1 MVQIPKNDHQLV
13 VMVKSSIPIAL
24 LVHTWRNLPSSL
36 SWCWRAWFFAWLPSL
51 NCALDLP
58 KKTKKL
64 KGIIYNTCRYIQN
77 HNTMNPF
84 IRMELTFKVFFKMKW
99 KIAENCPLQMSFQL
113 RCCDIPHKSMYLVHI
128 LMNEGVNDNSGRRR
142 GVRCFS
148 KIHYTPCSFPLCA
161 FRPQQLSLVN
171 DIICN
176 WS

>member
-1 MVQIPKNDHQLV
+1 MHCWFTLEEIF
-13 VMVKSSIPIAL
+13 L
-24 LVHTWRNLPSSL
+24 LL
-36 SWCWRAWFFAWLPSL
+36 SWCWRTWFFAWLPSL

-128 LMNEGVNDNSGRRR
+128 LMNEGVNDNSGRRG
-142 GVRCFS
+142 GVS
-148 KIHYTPCSFPLCA
+148 GVSVKSIIHLAVFPYVLLGRNNCLLWMISSA
-161 FRPQQLSLVN
+161 IGVK
-171 DIICN
+171 
-176 WS
+176 